1 MAGVVTTVKE
11 RIPAGLKKG
20 VRRLQH
26 AVQARIGAPAPTPT
40 PTPAQRRKARQ
51 VQVLVDWE
59 KKGFSMPAP
68 KRVKWSVLSR
78 YGRATDTWIETG
90 TYRGDTTAFLAR
102 EAAHVYSIEP
112 EPTLAKAAI
121 ERFADDDRVTIAE
134 GLAEDRLPEILAG
147 VEGPV
152 SFWLDG
158 HFSGGV
164 THKGPADTP
173 IREEL
178 AAIEEHLARLGQ
190 VTVLVDDLRCFDP
203 TNPAF
208 STYPPRGWL
217 VGWAERNKLNWAIE
231 HDIFAAWS

>member
-1 MAGVVTTVKE
+1 MLVE
-11 RIPAGLKKG
+11 WE
-20 VRRLQH
+20 
-26 AVQARIGAPAPTPT
+26 
-40 PTPAQRRKARQ
+40 QR
-51 VQVLVDWE
+51 
-59 KKGFSMPAP
+59 GFTMPAP

-78 YGRATDTWIETG
+78 YGGATDTWIETG
-90 TYRGDTTAFLAR
+90 TYRGDTTAFLAK

-134 GLAEDRLPEILAG
+134 GLAEDRLAGILEQ

-178 AAIEEHLARLGQ
+178 AAIEKHLERLGE
-190 VTVLVDDLRCFDP
+190 VRILVDDLRCFDP
-203 TNPAF
+203 TDHHFA
-208 STYPPRGWL
+208 TYPSRGWL
-217 VGWAERNKLNWAIE
+217 VEWAERNKLNWTIE